1 MIIAIDV
8 DGTIIDS
15 RGILLKNAIETMKK
29 IIKNNHQIILWTCR
43 EGKELDDFVSFLEKQ
58 KIHLFAI
65 NENPD
70 YNSRKP
76 LYDFLIDDRNI
87 GTPIYFDSKG
97 MRCVD
102 WDRIIPILKDYGII

>member
-8 DGTIIDS
+8 DGTIINS
-15 RGILLKNAIETMKK
+15 KGIPLSNAISTIKK
-29 IIKNNHQIILWTCR
+29 IIKNKHQIILFTCR
-43 EGKELDDFVSFLEKQ
+43 EGKELDDFVSFLEKEE
-58 KIHLFAI
+58 IHLFGI
-65 NENPD
+65 NENPE
-70 YNSRKP
+70 YTSRKP

-87 GTPIYFDSKG
+87 GTPVYFDSKG